1 MLAASRIAQR
11 ETTIIGTKHFG
22 GFESGFGVGAKV
34 MDDVPKLGPMLEA
47 VRSQDVLDHLRSEA
61 MAGTAPKCSQPELC
75 VIAGRFKRPFFG

>member
-1 MLAASRIAQR
+1 MLAASRHRAQQQ

-47 VRSQDVLDHLRSEA
+47 VQKP
-61 MAGTAPKCSQPELC
+61 GCP
-75 VIAGRFKRPFFG
+75 